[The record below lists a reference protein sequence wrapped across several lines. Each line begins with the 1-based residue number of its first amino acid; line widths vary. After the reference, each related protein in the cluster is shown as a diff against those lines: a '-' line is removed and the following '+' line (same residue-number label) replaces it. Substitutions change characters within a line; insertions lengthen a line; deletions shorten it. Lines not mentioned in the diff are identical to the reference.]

1 MKPDDD
7 DKRLKR
13 RKSLRER
20 WEGFCSRLIGDYYH
34 VTRNF
39 DQLSTA
45 EQDRYVERFSI
56 TICVGF
62 ACVLSSFFYWF
73 LPPLFRILVVP
84 ILIGAAWWAGAKL
97 PKALNRFYLGS
108 PSERETFIQQ
118 LHVVEFFQLIEAVK
132 FSVLSFCFALI
143 PFAMNRELLEHCME
157 SPEIRTLFLC
167 MLIWNLVGAP
177 LFAQAKN
184 GKARLIIS
192 LVFGVPA
199 ATVTVWGPLL
209 M

>member
-1 MKPDDD
+1 MKPDDE
-7 DKRLKR
+7 DKKLKQMT
-13 RKSLRER
+13 SLKER
-20 WEGFCSRLIGDYYH
+20 WESFCSRLIGDYYH

-39 DQLSTA
+39 DQLSAA
-45 EQDRYVERFSI
+45 EQDRYVQRFSI
-56 TICVGF
+56 TICVGL

-73 LPPLFRILVVP
+73 LPPLFRVLVVP

-97 PKALNRFYLGS
+97 PKALTRYLLSS
-108 PSERETFIQQ
+108 PIERESFFQQ

-132 FSVLSFCFALI
+132 FSALSFCLALI
-143 PFAMNRELLEHCME
+143 PFAMNRELFEHCME

-167 MLIWNLVGAP
+167 MFIWNLVGAP

-192 LVFGVPA
+192 LVFAVPA

-209 M
+209 L